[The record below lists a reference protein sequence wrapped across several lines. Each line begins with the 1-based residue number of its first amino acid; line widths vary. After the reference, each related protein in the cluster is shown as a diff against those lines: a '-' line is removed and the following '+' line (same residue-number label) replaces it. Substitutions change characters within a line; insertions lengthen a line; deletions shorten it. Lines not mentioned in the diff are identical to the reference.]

1 MPGNNGVEFTNENLS
16 IFKTDNTLMFS
27 NNKYNMII
35 KTNIILSLRKI
46 LYSVLNNFVGMIDDE
61 EF

>member
-1 MPGNNGVEFTNENLS
+1 MLGNNGVELKNEILS

-46 LYSVLNNFVGMIDDE
+46 SYSVLNNFVGIIDDE